1 MWTSL
6 TIALLLAEVVA
17 GSAAGQLASGQTAPQ
32 TPQTNAADPNGKPP
46 EKCSVAGK
54 AVNAV
59 TGEPLKKTHITLQG
73 TTSDSAGTGASVT
86 TEPDGTFLLKE
97 VEPGTYRLNANRT
110 GFAPTSYGAR
120 KLAGGGTDLKLT
132 AGQAMQDIVLRL
144 QPQAVVTGRITDT
157 DGEPVANVL
166 VSLVRS
172 FYRNGQR
179 IMSNT
184 NSAMT
189 NDLGEYR
196 MFGAPAGRYKLR
208 AVVSGNMFGNNG
220 EQEDFAPIYYPGQT
234 DAAGAAPIDLQAGQ
248 TLRGV
253 DMVVQRTATRR
264 VRGTVVFPS
273 GHPDVVQ
280 VMVSSRGPA
289 LDFMDRRRTI
299 VRPGKPKFE
308 FRLAPGAYNVTAYF
322 NDGAQMMSGTTQV
335 DVGDADVENVAVQI
349 QPGAEIAGHL
359 RIEGASDLSA
369 LAKSNVQVRLSPKDM
384 TFMTPAP
391 TGGRMGEDGAF
402 TLKNVG
408 PQPLSVYVTGLPTG
422 YYVKAIN
429 YGQQDA
435 KANGLTYLGSND
447 AVEIIVSPN
456 GASVEGR
463 VHNHGGDP
471 VSGATVVL
479 APPPEQRTDS
489 QRFRTARTDQNG
501 HFTLKGVEPNDY
513 TVYAWEDIEPGQYMD
528 PDFLKASGNNGKSLK
543 LKESG
548 QESLDLE
555 SIPAEDTP
563 AGAGF

>member
-6 TIALLLAEVVA
+6 TVALLLAQVA
-17 GSAAGQLASGQTAPQ
+17 AGPATGQLASGQPAPA
-32 TPQTNAADPNGKPP
+32 PQTNAADPNGKPP

-59 TGEPLKKTHITLQG
+59 TGEPLKKTHIALQG
-73 TTSDSAGTGASVT
+73 MTPDTAGTGASVT
-86 TEPDGTFLLKE
+86 TGPDGTFLLQD
-97 VEPGTYRLNANRT
+97 VEPGTYRLNASRT

-120 KLAGGGTDLKLT
+120 KLAGGGTDLKLA
-132 AGQAMQDIVLRL
+132 AGQAIQDIVLRL

-157 DGEPVANVL
+157 DGEPVANVS

-196 MFGAPAGRYKLR
+196 IFGAPAGRYKLR
-208 AVVSGNMFGNNG
+208 ALFTGNTFGNSG
-220 EQEDFAPIYYPGQT
+220 AQEEFAPIYYPGQT

-253 DMVVQRTATRR
+253 DMVVLRKPTRR

-273 GHPDVVQ
+273 GRADVIQ
-280 VMVSSRGPA
+280 VMVLSREPGFS
-289 LDFMDRRRTI
+289 LVDRRNTI
-299 VRPGKPKFE
+299 VRPEKPKFE
-308 FRLAPGAYNVTAYF
+308 FRLAPGAYNITAYF
-322 NDGAQMMSGTTQV
+322 NDGAQMMSGITQV
-335 DVGDADVENVAVQI
+335 DVADADVENVAVQI

-369 LAKSNVQVRLSPKDM
+369 LAKSNVQVRLSPKEM
-384 TFMTPAP
+384 TFMVGGPA
-391 TGGRMGEDGAF
+391 GGRMGEDGAF

-408 PQPLSVYVTGLPTG
+408 PQPLSVFVDGLPTG

-447 AVEIIVSPN
+447 ALEIVVSPN
-456 GASVEGR
+456 GANVEGR

-501 HFTLKGVEPNDY
+501 HFSLKGLEPNDY
-513 TVYAWEDIEPGQYMD
+513 TVYAWEDIEPGQYVD
-528 PDFLKASGNNGKSLK
+528 PDFLKASENHGKSLK

-563 AGAGF
+563 AAAGF